1 MENTQTRSDKNHIQ
15 LQILGKHFVNYVEIE
30 AIG

>member
-15 LQILGKHFVNYVEIE
+15 LQIFGKHFVNYFEIE